1 MSRLLGL
8 ARTVFRLPLTCRQ
21 LASIVVSSVVRWTP
35 GGVICLR
42 AWNIFDSSGDYPLSR
57 FCAERSIPYDDERLP
72 VQLQTFVEYGVA
84 FQDRFVSGLE
94 EKHVESVRQDSG
106 GFVLTLDD
114 GAFVRARRVVV
125 AVGIGHFRYLPAAL
139 GGLPP
144 QFVSHSYDHHDLS
157 PVVGNR
163 VAVVG
168 GGASAIDL
176 AGLLHECGCDVQL
189 ICRCDALK
197 FASPPTSGERSLWR
211 RLRYPRSGLGPG
223 LKSRLCTDAPLLFHF
238 MPETL
243 RLEFV
248 RRHLGPAAGWPMKD
262 KVIGRVPV
270 QSGYEVASAAI
281 SDSCVTLEMRRR
293 NGESTVARFDHI
305 IAATGYRVDV
315 RRLDFLDQSLL
326 SRLAHVYQTPILSAR
341 FESSVQGLFFV
352 GPIAAN
358 SFGPLL
364 RFAFGAQFAS
374 RRVMSALERPPYA
387 TSRRP
392 KSFKR
397 LARGA
402 HAATAP

>member
-1 MSRLLGL
+1 
-8 ARTVFRLPLTCRQ
+8 
-21 LASIVVSSVVRWTP
+21 
-35 GGVICLR
+35 
-42 AWNIFDSSGDYPLSR
+42 
-57 FCAERSIPYDDERLP
+57 
-72 VQLQTFVEYGVA
+72 
-84 FQDRFVSGLE
+84 
-94 EKHVESVRQDSG
+94 
-106 GFVLTLDD
+106 
-114 GAFVRARRVVV
+114 
-125 AVGIGHFRYLPAAL
+125 
-139 GGLPP
+139 
-144 QFVSHSYDHHDLS
+144 
-157 PVVGNR
+157 
-163 VAVVG
+163 
-168 GGASAIDL
+168 
-176 AGLLHECGCDVQL
+176 
-189 ICRCDALK
+189 
-197 FASPPTSGERSLWR
+197 
-211 RLRYPRSGLGPG
+211 
-223 LKSRLCTDAPLLFHF
+223 
-238 MPETL
+238 
-243 RLEFV
+243 
-248 RRHLGPAAGWPMKD
+248 MKD